1 MHRKILA
8 GALREVYLD
17 SSADRSFH
25 RLALANTIENKSD
38 SANLRSLV
46 RDLPI
51 ADIAYVRPERELP
64 TDLIAFQQQA
74 ELDRTFAIGEHDGT
88 DGFTPYVWETFRL

>member
-25 RLALANTIENKSD
+25 LLAFAKTIENKSD
-38 SANLRSLV
+38 SAEVRSLV

-51 ADIAYVRPERELP
+51 ADIAYVRPEQELP
-64 TDLIAFQQQA
+64 TDLIAFQQQSQ
-74 ELDRTFAIGEHDGT
+74 LDRTSSIGEHDAAN
-88 DGFTPYVWETFRL
+88 GFTPYV